1 MLSEKHCMVQMKNIV
16 VIFLLSFSALLN
28 AADPRPN
35 PDEKELSRKVRI
47 TAAMG
52 SVVINHQGVPVTV
65 QRIQD
70 TSNRLVDDFTKT
82 SRPCPP
88 FCIHPIT
95 AAPGVRTIGE
105 LELLDYMQTTV
116 KNEEGVLLDARMSN
130 WYNSETIPGAV
141 NVPFVMLTRVSEKR
155 DRLLSVFGVKTN
167 DGVKDFSEAVYLT
180 LFCNGPWCDQS
191 PRAIKGLIDAGYP
204 AEKLQYYRGGMQ
216 AWKSF
221 GLTTVLPE
229 SNTVGE

>member
-1 MLSEKHCMVQMKNIV
+1 MIQMKKVV

-47 TAAMG
+47 TAAMD
-52 SVVINHQGVPVTV
+52 SVVINHQGIPVTV
-65 QRIQD
+65 QRIQN
-70 TSNRLVDDFTKT
+70 TNNRLVDDFTKT

-105 LELLDYMQTTV
+105 LELLDYLQTTV
-116 KNEEGVLLDARMSN
+116 KNEEGVLLDARMPN

-141 NVPFVMLTRVSEKR
+141 NVPFVMLTRASEKR
-155 DRLLSVFGVKTN
+155 DRLLSVFGVKIN
-167 DGVKDFSEAVYLT
+167 NGVKDFSDAVYLT

-191 PRAIKGLIDAGYP
+191 PRAIKGLIGAGYP
-204 AEKLQYYRGGMQ
+204 VEKLQYYRGGMQ

-221 GLTTVLPE
+221 GLTTILPE